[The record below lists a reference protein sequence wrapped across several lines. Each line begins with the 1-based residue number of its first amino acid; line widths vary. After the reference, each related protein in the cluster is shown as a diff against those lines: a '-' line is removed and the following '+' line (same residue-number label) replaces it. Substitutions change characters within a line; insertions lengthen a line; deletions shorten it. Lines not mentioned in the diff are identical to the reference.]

1 MEIFFEILKYTIP
14 ALTVLV
20 TTWFLVSAFLK
31 SAQKQ
36 RNVEFMMKNHEIILP
51 LRLQAY
57 ERITLFLERISI
69 ESLLM
74 RLNQPGMNSRQLHT
88 ELLATIRNEYEHNLA
103 QQVYMSAKAWEM
115 VKNARAQMIKIIN
128 TAAEKTDPSLPA
140 LEINKK
146 ILENIADYSKSPTQM
161 AIDFLKT
168 EIQGLF

>member
-1 MEIFFEILKYTIP
+1 
-14 ALTVLV
+14 
-20 TTWFLVSAFLK
+20 
-31 SAQKQ
+31 
-36 RNVEFMMKNHEIILP
+36 MMKNHEIIVP
-51 LRLQAY
+51 LRFQAY

-88 ELLATIRNEYEHNLA
+88 EILTTIRNEYEHNLS

-128 TAAEKTDPSLPA
+128 SAAEKTDPSLPA
-140 LEINKK
+140 LELNKK
-146 ILENIADYSKSPTQM
+146 ILENIGDYSKSPTQV

>member
-1 MEIFFEILKYTIP
+1 METFFEILKYIIP
-14 ALTVLV
+14 ALTVLI
-20 TTWFLVSAFLK
+20 TTWFLVSSFLK

-36 RNVEFMMKNHEIILP
+36 RNTEFLMKNHEIIVP

-74 RLNQPGMNSRQLHT
+74 RLNQPGMKSMQLHT
-88 ELLATIRNEYEHNLA
+88 ELLTAIRSEYEHNLS
-103 QQVYMSAKAWEM
+103 QQVYMSAKAWEI

-140 LEINKK
+140 LELNRK
-146 ILENIADYSKSPTQM
+146 ILENISDYSKSPTQV
-161 AIDFLKT
+161 AIDFLKD
-168 EIQGLF
+168 EIRELF